1 MIQINLVPDVK
12 QELLKAQRVRATVIS
27 VTVFIGIVAVGVVV
41 LLALYVFVAQTAR
54 GLISDNSIK
63 SENAKLQQV
72 PDLTN
77 TLTVQ
82 NQLDQITAIHNQS
95 HVMSRLFD
103 ILATTNPPAPNNV
116 TISTLK
122 VDSSTNT
129 IAIEGQAV
137 NGYAALE
144 VFKKTIL
151 GTNISY
157 TDQANKQQ
165 TIPLATDV
173 SLGDTSYGQDADSQ
187 QVLRFNLTIT
197 YSPDLFART
206 SANAA
211 VIPLKGQENVTDS
224 HVRVPESIF
233 SDRAQDIGGGQ

>member
-12 QELLKAQRVRATVIS
+12 QELLKAQRIRATVIS
-27 VTVFIGIVAVGVVV
+27 GAVFIGIIAVGIVV
-41 LLALYVFVAQTAR
+41 LLALYVYVAQTAR

-82 NQLDQITAIHNQS
+82 NQLNQITAIHDGS

-103 ILATTNPPAPNNV
+103 ILTATNPSAPNSV

-122 VDSSTNT
+122 LDSSTNT
-129 IAIEGQAV
+129 IAIEGQAA

-151 GTNISY
+151 GTNVSF
-157 TDQANKQQ
+157 TDQSNQKQ
-165 TIPLATDV
+165 TVPLASDV
-173 SLGDTSYGQDADSQ
+173 SLGETSYGEDADGQ

-197 YSPDLFART
+197 YSPEVLART
-206 SANAA
+206 SVNAT
-211 VIPLKGQENVTDS
+211 VVPLNGQENVTDS
-224 HVRVPESIF
+224 HVRVPETIF